1 VSEQTPQS
9 TFYLPSV
16 KKEEPLKLDS
26 NLLACS
32 SKLPD
37 VIKVRLKESAVA
49 HQIATG
55 LYKSPQAGFR
65 ETYSNERRAA
75 RAAHQKFAAEPR
87 IEIILDIEQRQLTIQ
102 GHDSLGITA
111 QVFADVLRWMGRTTN
126 NDETEVG
133 QFGWGFFA
141 IWTLA
146 DSMRL
151 ETYARETGERY
162 GVTAKD
168 AGSFSLLPDSEVTIQ
183 EPGTRIQLDLKK
195 DIHLPTL
202 VEWVERNSK
211 YSDVETYL
219 TITNDLI
226 EVTNPT
232 WNFKHT
238 VLEKGRRRL
247 DGTIKE
253 RLRQAAAE
261 ACNSGDRILYA
272 VEFDNPDYYFYGA
285 IGGDDQHAHLFG
297 NEEDRE
303 VLLLDVPIEAPEATS
318 LELPFTSWVL
328 NIKTERKYHPA
339 PDRDRFLENA
349 LKPIIDELQPLIEKR
364 LAELNITSL
373 DDYRRARWKGIHA
386 DTQKSDKWLDE
397 RTRELVCLLSLEVIS
412 PHEKQ
417 EATEKEQSGQSW
429 PRRRRKSTLH
439 TQVRL
444 RYLVAK
450 SKHLFYYQM
459 PQRKDG
465 REIILAKRMGVVKA
479 ILRTQHKD
487 AEVFTYV
494 PPQRNS
500 WHNER
505 EFSATKVVL
514 LRMLKEAGGNV
525 NLDAPG
531 EAEKLKRKLGRNWRT
546 ICGLPEMTKAKARPT
561 DWPVHKRFERGR
573 IEPKRFKTN
582 NIPADVIRI
591 PSDLKK
597 YIAALELAESKY
609 GVTKDHKCLRGGQSL
624 AAFLESVKDKTVP
637 TRHDQIT
644 FDQIMRSRGKVI
656 IYITDKPEILQFY
669 SAPEAGVMVAAYGDE
684 AFELMTY
691 LITKGRQYT
700 IIRHPDAKNFHE
712 RTGLELKEI
721 TETYP
726 SVSDSERATIAY
738 IGSSTI
744 KTPQVR
750 LLLLH
755 AIKSTYSTEEAQA
768 YLDRALALDSALT
781 SKNQNQCIETES
793 TTRTPLNR
801 DGKFHAEA

>member
-1 VSEQTPQS
+1 MTEQTTQT
-9 TFYLPSV
+9 TFYVPSV
-16 KKEEPLKLDS
+16 KKETPLKLDS
-26 NLLACS
+26 DLLTCS

-37 VIKVRLKESAVA
+37 VIKVRLKDSAVA

-65 ETYSNERRAA
+65 EVYSNERRAA
-75 RAAHQKFAAEPR
+75 RTAHQKFDANPR
-87 IEIILDIEQRQLTIQ
+87 IEVTVDTEHRLLTIQ
-102 GHDSLGITA
+102 GYDSLGITT

-126 NDETEVG
+126 NDENQIG

-238 VLEKGRRRL
+238 VLEKGRKRL

-253 RLRQAAAE
+253 RLRQATAE

-328 NIKTERKYHPA
+328 NIKNERKYPPA

-373 DDYRRARWKGIHA
+373 DDYRRARWKGIYA

-397 RTRELVCLLSLEVIS
+397 RTHELVCLLSLEVIS
-412 PHEKQ
+412 PDEKQ

-465 REIILAKRMGVVKA
+465 REIILAKRMNVVKA

-531 EAEKLKRKLGRNWRT
+531 EAERVKRKLGRNWRT
-546 ICGLPEMTKAKARPT
+546 ICGLPEINKTKARPT

-591 PSDLKK
+591 PSDLRKH
-597 YIAALELAESKY
+597 IENLGLVESKY
-609 GVTKDHKCLRGGQSL
+609 GVTKDHKCLRGGQPL
-624 AAFLESVKDKTVP
+624 AAFMKSMKEKIVPTKHGHLTFDEIANTQGEIVVYMTDKT
-637 TRHDQIT
+637 
-644 FDQIMRSRGKVI
+644 
-656 IYITDKPEILQFY
+656 EILKLY
-669 SAPEAGVMVAAYGDE
+669 TSPDADVMVASQGDE
-684 AFELMTY
+684 AFELLTY
-691 LITKGRQYT
+691 LTAKGKQYT
-700 IIRHPDAKNFHE
+700 IARHPDEKNFHE

-721 TETYP
+721 VGTYP

-755 AIKSTYSTEEAQA
+755 AIKSTYSTEDAREH
-768 YLDRALALDSALT
+768 LDRALALDSAL
-781 SKNQNQCIETES
+781 NRES
-793 TTRTPLNR
+793 ES
-801 DGKFHAEA
+801 HAET